1 MTKIYIYCLF
11 DTRDEFLGVYSSLK
25 SVHRDALKLS
35 NRGASSVYMFAD
47 GSMSKPSLTGLR
59 NFFKGK
65 CDVDIAYRTDS
76 TMIRIYKTRLK
87 E

>member
-11 DTRDEFLGVYSSLK
+11 DVDTFIGVYSSLK
-25 SVHRDALKLS
+25 AIHRDALKLS
-35 NRGASSVYMFAD
+35 NRGYSSVYMVTED
-47 GSMSKPSLTGLR
+47 KVTKPSLVELR

-65 CDVDIAYRTDS
+65 CDIEVKYRTDS
-76 TMIRIYKTRLK
+76 TMLRIYKTRLK